1 MHMRVCILISGR
13 GSNMEALIEGA
24 DNYTVEMVI
33 SNKPDAPGLK
43 VAKGLGVPCI
53 ARESL
58 REIEYVL
65 HKMRPD
71 LVCMAGFMK
80 ILPAHLTDEYRV
92 MNIHPSLLPKYPGL
106 RAVKQ
111 ALDDGAAYSG
121 CTVHFADSGV
131 DTGKIIAQDVVAV
144 EPDDTPET
152 LAARILEK
160 EHRLYVGS
168 VRWYAG
174 LSDVEEMPMV
184 HSDAETIA
192 SSIGTE
198 RPTYVWRYDTGYMFG
213 PEKPDTPTYV
223 VAAPGDHP
231 SLVCERMIRLAEPDG
246 DRDRKGCL

>member
-1 MHMRVCILISGR
+1 MRVCILISGR

-24 DNYTVEMVI
+24 DNYSVEMVI

-43 VAKGLGVPCI
+43 VAERLGVPCI
-53 ARESL
+53 VRESL
-58 REIEYVL
+58 HEIEYIL

-80 ILPAHLTDEYRV
+80 ILPAHVTDEYRV

-131 DTGKIIAQDVVAV
+131 DTGRIIAQDVVAV
-144 EPDDTPET
+144 EPDDTPQT
-152 LAARILEK
+152 LAAHILEK
-160 EHRLYVGS
+160 EHRLYVEA

-174 LSDVEEMPMV
+174 LSLDEEMPLMYSHV
-184 HSDAETIA
+184 DMIA
-192 SSIGTE
+192 SSI
-198 RPTYVWRYDTGYMFG
+198 DTHCPQYIGRRDLEHTFG
-213 PEKPDTPTYV
+213 PGKPDAPTYV
-223 VAAPGDHP
+223 VAVPGDP
-231 SLVCERMIRLAEPDG
+231 QSLVCERMRRLAEPDG
-246 DRDRKGCL
+246 NPLRERWP